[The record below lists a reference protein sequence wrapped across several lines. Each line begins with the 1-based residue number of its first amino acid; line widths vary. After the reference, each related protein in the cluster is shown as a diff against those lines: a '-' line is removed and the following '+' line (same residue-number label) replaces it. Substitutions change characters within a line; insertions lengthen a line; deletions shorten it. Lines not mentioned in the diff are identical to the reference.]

1 VERSEALVLTVGVN
15 EAEVERQ
22 LAGGELE
29 CPCCRGVLARWGWA
43 RARVLRGD
51 RGPVRVRPRRARC
64 RGCAVSHVLL
74 PVFALLRRV
83 DLAEVIGAALAAKAA
98 GAGAR
103 PIAAACGRPA
113 DTVRGWLRRFGAR
126 AGLVRAFF
134 IRLLVEAGVDP
145 VPPAQAPSAF
155 ADAVAAVAGAAAA
168 VASRWPGI
176 GEVPLWWLACAASRG
191 RLLAPGWPRELINT
205 SSL

>member
-1 VERSEALVLTVGVN
+1 MERSEALVLTVGVN
-15 EAEVERQ
+15 AAEVEGQ

-29 CPCCRGVLARWGWA
+29 CPWCGGVLARWGWA
-43 RARVLRGD
+43 RWRVLRGV
-51 RGPVRVRPRRARC
+51 RGPVRLRPRRARC
-64 RGCAVSHVLL
+64 AECGVTHVLL

-134 IRLLVEAGVDP
+134 TWLLVEVGVDP
-145 VPPAQAPSAF
+145 VPPAQASSAF
-155 ADAVAAVAGAAAA
+155 ADAVAAVAGAAVAA
-168 VASRWPGI
+168 ASRWPGI
-176 GEVPLWWLACAASRG
+176 GEVPSWWVACAASGG
-191 RLLAPGWPRELINT
+191 RLLAPGWPEKLVNT